1 MKKKN
6 IQILEYVGIP
16 VLFEPNVIVLSDVI
30 GLEFIYSQIYFKNLF
45 LKVKIWIKFLIQS

>member
-30 GLEFIYSQIYFKNLF
+30 
-45 LKVKIWIKFLIQS
+45 